1 METLEIKNIYG
12 VAQTPRGYAVA
23 LDVKAEKLQFDDKV
37 RLYYRIFGDT
47 RYKKLDF
54 AIKKADER
62 VRHLH
67 QDFINFQGKQ
77 VKFSFK
83 NVGLL
88 PEART
93 EVSNAADFS

>member
-47 RYKKLDF
+47 R
-54 AIKKADER
+54 
-62 VRHLH
+62 
-67 QDFINFQGKQ
+67 
-77 VKFSFK
+77 
-83 NVGLL
+83 
-88 PEART
+88 
-93 EVSNAADFS
+93 SNWILRSRKRMSGRASAPRFH